1 MLFSEISI
9 IKILVALNE
18 HLIPTNFLDI
28 CANLIFTLNLDRNF
42 D

>member
-18 HLIPTNFLDI
+18 HLIPINFLDT
-28 CANLIFTLNLDRNF
+28 CANFIFILNLDRNF